1 MDSRNS
7 VEETGATHS
16 VKKSSPAGAR
26 EWIKRARLRVNLA
39 DYGSTIV
46 LIVGV
51 LITAILSPVFLT
63 VSNISNLLSQIA
75 VLGIITMGQT
85 IVLISG
91 GIDLSVGS
99 NVALSGVVCGLMF
112 QAGIP
117 LWIGCIAAL
126 VCATLVGL
134 INGTLIAQNRAH
146 PFIITLGMLTLLE
159 GIAELITN
167 GSPINDMGA
176 LATTLGGVLPFI
188 NLPVSVL
195 ILAVIVL
202 LTVVFLR
209 RVPLGRTAYAIGG
222 NEEASFLSGI
232 SIKRTKIYLYTLVGL
247 IAGIGALVLS
257 GILNAAEANIG
268 VGLELQS
275 IAAAVI
281 GGTTLIGG
289 RGGAWRSLQG
299 VLLLGWVSNA
309 LNLLSVGANYQ
320 NIALGVI
327 VIIAVMVQKTR

>member
-7 VEETGATHS
+7 IEETGATHAI
-16 VKKSSPAGAR
+16 KNSSQVGSR
-26 EWIKRARLRVNLA
+26 EWIQQVRRRVNPA

-46 LIVGV
+46 LVVGV
-51 LITAILSPVFLT
+51 ILTSILSPVFLT

-134 INGTLIAQNRAH
+134 INGTLVAQNRAH

-159 GIAELITN
+159 GIAELVTG

-176 LATTLGGVLPFI
+176 LATTLGGVLPGIF
-188 NLPVSVL
+188 LPTSVL
-195 ILAVIVL
+195 ILFIIVL
-202 LTVVFLR
+202 LTVIFLR
-209 RVPLGRTAYAIGG
+209 RVPLGRAAYAIGG

-320 NIALGVI
+320 NIALGII

>member
-1 MDSRNS
+1 MEPRNS
-7 VEETGATHS
+7 IGVTEVT
-16 VKKSSPAGAR
+16 SSKDASSWSGRGKRLKMIGLRFDPAA
-26 EWIKRARLRVNLA
+26 
-39 DYGSTIV
+39 YGTAIV
-46 LIVGV
+46 LIIGIV
-51 LITAILSPVFLT
+51 ITSILSPAFLT
-63 VSNISNLLSQIA
+63 VSNITNLLSQISA
-75 VLGIITMGQT
+75 LGIVTMGQT
-85 IVLISG
+85 IALVSG

-99 NVALSGVVCGLMF
+99 NAAISGVVAGLMF

-117 LWIGCIAAL
+117 LWIDCLAAL

-134 INGTLIAQNRAH
+134 INGVLISTNRAH

-159 GIAELITN
+159 GIAELVTG

-176 LATTLGGVLPFI
+176 LATTLGGVLPLGI
-188 NLPVSVL
+188 PTSVL
-195 ILAVIVL
+195 ILFIIVL
-202 LTVVFLR
+202 LVWGFLN
-209 RVPLGRTAYAIGG
+209 RVPLGRAIYAIGG

-232 SIKRTKIYLYTLVGL
+232 SIKRTKILLYTIVGL

-268 VGLELQS
+268 TGLELQS

-289 RGGAWRSLQG
+289 RGGAWRSLLG
-299 VLLLGWVSNA
+299 VLLLGFVSNS

-320 NIALGVI
+320 NIALGII
-327 VIIAVMVQKTR
+327 VLIAVMVQKTK

>member
-1 MDSRNS
+1 MEPRKS
-7 VEETGATHS
+7 VEATGAARPIEDS
-16 VKKSSPAGAR
+16 PKPGVSLKKVS
-26 EWIKRARLRVNLA
+26 LRFDPTA
-39 DYGSTIV
+39 YGTAIV
-46 LIVGV
+46 LVIGII
-51 LITAILSPVFLT
+51 ITSILSPAFLT

-75 VLGIITMGQT
+75 ALGIVTMGQT
-85 IVLISG
+85 IALVSG

-99 NVALSGVVCGLMF
+99 NVALSGVVAGLMF

-117 LWIGCIAAL
+117 LWIDCIAAL
-126 VCATLVGL
+126 VCATFVGL
-134 INGTLIAQNRAH
+134 VNGVLIAQNRAH

-159 GIAELITN
+159 GIAELVTG

-176 LATTLGGVLPFI
+176 LATTLGGI
-188 NLPVSVL
+188 LPVIGIPTSVL
-195 ILAVIVL
+195 VLFIIVL
-202 LTVVFLR
+202 LVWGFLKR
-209 RVPLGRTAYAIGG
+209 MPLGRAAYAIGG

-232 SIKRTKIYLYTLVGL
+232 SIKRTKILLYTIVGL

-289 RGGAWRSLQG
+289 RGGAWKSLLG
-299 VLLLGWVSNA
+299 VLLLGFVSNS

-320 NIALGVI
+320 NIALGII
-327 VIIAVMVQKTR
+327 VIIAVMVQKTK

>member
-1 MDSRNS
+1 MEPRNS
-7 VEETGATHS
+7 IGVTEVTSSKGA
-16 VKKSSPAGAR
+16 SSWSDMR
-26 EWIKRARLRVNLA
+26 KRLKEIGLRFDPSA
-39 DYGSTIV
+39 YGTAIV
-46 LIVGV
+46 LIFGIV
-51 LITAILSPVFLT
+51 ITSVLSPAFLT
-63 VSNISNLLSQIA
+63 VSNISNLLSQISA
-75 VLGIITMGQT
+75 LGIVTMGQT
-85 IVLISG
+85 IALVSG

-99 NVALSGVVCGLMF
+99 NVAISGVVAGLMF

-117 LWIGCIAAL
+117 LWIDCLAAL

-134 INGTLIAQNRAH
+134 INGVLIATNRAH

-159 GIAELITN
+159 GIAELVTG

-176 LATTLGGVLPFI
+176 LATTLGGILPI
-188 NLPVSVL
+188 GIPTSVL
-195 ILAVIVL
+195 ILFVIVL
-202 LTVVFLR
+202 LVWGFLN
-209 RVPLGRTAYAIGG
+209 RVPLGRAIYAIGG

-232 SIKRTKIYLYTLVGL
+232 SIKRTKILLYTIVGL

-268 VGLELQS
+268 TGLELQS

-289 RGGAWRSLQG
+289 RGGAWRSLLG
-299 VLLLGWVSNA
+299 VLLLGFVSNS

-320 NIALGVI
+320 NIALGII
-327 VIIAVMVQKTR
+327 VLIAVMVQKTK

>member
-1 MDSRNS
+1 VSLGFDP
-7 VEETGATHS
+7 TA
-16 VKKSSPAGAR
+16 
-26 EWIKRARLRVNLA
+26 
-39 DYGSTIV
+39 YGTAIV
-46 LIVGV
+46 LILGMI
-51 LITAILSPVFLT
+51 ITSILSPAFLT

-75 VLGIITMGQT
+75 ALGIVTMGQT
-85 IVLISG
+85 IALVSG

-99 NVALSGVVCGLMF
+99 NVALSGVVAGLMF

-117 LWIGCIAAL
+117 LWIDCIAAL
-126 VCATLVGL
+126 VCATLIGL
-134 INGTLIAQNRAH
+134 VNGVLIAQNRAH

-159 GIAELITN
+159 GIAELVTG

-176 LATTLGGVLPFI
+176 LATTLGGI
-188 NLPVSVL
+188 LPVIGIPTSVL
-195 ILAVIVL
+195 ILFIIVL
-202 LTVVFLR
+202 LVWGFLN
-209 RVPLGRTAYAIGG
+209 RVPLGRAVYAIGG

-232 SIKRTKIYLYTLVGL
+232 SIKRTKVLLYTTVGL

-289 RGGAWRSLQG
+289 RGGAWKSLLG
-299 VLLLGWVSNA
+299 VLLLGFVSNS

-320 NIALGVI
+320 NIALGII
-327 VIIAVMVQKTR
+327 VIIAVMVQKTK